1 MYPFFSKLRLIQR
14 PYTNQL
20 NEVTQEFQ
28 LSSVQ
33 WALLKYISEHGEA
46 TFSDV
51 AIYWQV
57 EKPSITPI
65 AQRLIDLGLLYVAA
79 GKDKRQKFMHLTEKG
94 QSKYVEMKLE
104 VDQFQDEL
112 IEDIPIEE
120 LLIAESLLDKIHRNL
135 KRRG

>member
-20 NEVTQEFQ
+20 NEVTQQFQ

-33 WALLKYISEHGEA
+33 WALLKYLGENGPA

-51 AIYWQV
+51 ALYWHV

-65 AQRLIDLGLLYVAA
+65 AQKLNENNLIYIAPGE
-79 GKDKRQKFMHLTEKG
+79 DKRQKFMHLTALGLQRYE
-94 QSKYVEMKLE
+94 EMQTE
-104 VDQFQDEL
+104 IVRFQQEL
-112 IEDIPIEE
+112 MKDITNEEIE
-120 LLIAESLLDKIHRNL
+120 IAEAVLDKLHRNL